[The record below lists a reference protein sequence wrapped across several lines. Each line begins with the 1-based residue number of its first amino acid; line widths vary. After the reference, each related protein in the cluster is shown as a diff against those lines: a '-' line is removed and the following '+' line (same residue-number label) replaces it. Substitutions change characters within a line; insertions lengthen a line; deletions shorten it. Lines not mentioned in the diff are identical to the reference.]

1 MLLRNRGVNFGL
13 SALVVGLILT
23 GCSSDE
29 NSEAAAIVS
38 GTPTSIVQ
46 LPPSG
51 ETIQMTVGQL
61 GEFVALPDDKEY
73 VIESSDPAVV
83 DVFNGY
89 ADDSGIEIAGP
100 GVVAFSVGEAN
111 ITVSDPELAG
121 EPFESFRILVTEP
134 SADE

>member
-29 NSEAAAIVS
+29 DGEAAAVVS

-61 GEFVALPDDKEY
+61 GEFVDLPDDKDY
-73 VIESSDPAVV
+73 VIESSDPTVV

-111 ITVSDPELAG
+111 ITVTDSEVSG
-121 EPFESFRILVTEP
+121 EPFESFQIFVTEP
-134 SADE
+134 STGE